1 MDNDTTNK
9 QLEKQKDK
17 SLENLERMLEKLPE
31 NARNPILDLIN
42 KRKVELGLLKSEL
55 KPLGYK
61 LKKGNA
67 KPKPKPQTKQSME
80 YLRKIA
86 ENIGRIKEKDETD
99 FHDVDVKDEP
109 LKKEKKAIEEVDS
122 YKY

>member
-9 QLEKQKDK
+9 QPEKQKDK

-31 NARNPILDLIN
+31 NARKPILDLITT
-42 KRKVELGLLKSEL
+42 EL

-61 LKKGNA
+61 LKKGRA
-67 KPKPKPQTKQSME
+67 KPKPKLQTRENME
-80 YLRKIA
+80 SLRKIA
-86 ENIGRIKEKDETD
+86 ENIGRVKEPTETN

-122 YKY
+122 YRY

>member
-1 MDNDTTNK
+1 MENDTKDK
-9 QLEKQKDK
+9 QPEKDK

-31 NARNPILDLIN
+31 NARKPILDLIN

-55 KPLGYK
+55 KPAGYI
-61 LKKGNA
+61 LKKGRA
-67 KPKPKPQTKQSME
+67 KPKPKPQTKESKE
-80 YLRKIA
+80 SLRKIA
-86 ENIGRIKEKDETD
+86 ENVGRVKEINETG

-109 LKKEKKAIEEVDS
+109 LKKDKKPLEEVDS

>member
-31 NARNPILDLIN
+31 NARKPILDLIN

-61 LKKGNA
+61 LKKGNV

-80 YLRKIA
+80 SLRKIA
-86 ENIGRIKEKDETD
+86 GNIGRVKEPVETN